1 MPEKRSRAGGRTCCP
16 TCFSPVGGGVETDV
30 GETAAARPCSGV
42 TLWTASRHSS
52 RSARP
57 CAGLFVFTIA
67 CFLAVVHE
75 NDVEPPRPVGAELD
89 ALLDISCP
97 RGTSD
102 EIDRARQRASR
113 AQLIPAI
120 LIGGYNLVGIY
131 YDDMGVGQKI
141 QGCRRLF
148 ARNQHQGPG
157 FGDRGE
163 ARCQA
168 DCIYRLRPSAP
179 DTQQWSSIPRAVV
192 EARVGG

>member
-89 ALLDISCP
+89 ALLDVSGP
-97 RGTSD
+97 RGTGD
-102 EIDRARQRASR
+102 EIERPRHRASR
-113 AQLIPAI
+113 AQPIPAI
-120 LIGGYNLVGIY
+120 LISGNNLADIHH
-131 YDDMGVGQKI
+131 DHMGVG
-141 QGCRRLF
+141 
-148 ARNQHQGPG
+148 
-157 FGDRGE
+157 
-163 ARCQA
+163 
-168 DCIYRLRPSAP
+168 
-179 DTQQWSSIPRAVV
+179 
-192 EARVGG
+192 